1 MANIS
6 VSFIFFG
13 FPIPFFFHFVVVV
26 PPFLL
31 LFLSSRRTWT
41 AWSNKDSD
49 GQFFFLWGGR
59 SFFQSLHFQ
68 PSDTLCVQGGPI
80 ISHPATTNFSNLCLS
95 SFGRVCISFSVQV
108 KARCPDFSLFPI
120 SFTPLDYQKILF
132 FPRCGWGEACHKWH
146 SDGSICRWCKS
157 SAWMQMSPQNNHYA
171 SCLCRC
177 VLRET
182 TNTEL
187 GLYFL
192 NINF

>member
-13 FPIPFFFHFVVVV
+13 FPIPFFFHFVVGV

-108 KARCPDFSLFPI
+108 KARCPDFSLFSHFFHEFFLVHPTLGRLLCFAFS
-120 SFTPLDYQKILF
+120 SFEFRGL
-132 FPRCGWGEACHKWH
+132 CG
-146 SDGSICRWCKS
+146 S
-157 SAWMQMSPQNNHYA
+157 
-171 SCLCRC
+171 
-177 VLRET
+177 
-182 TNTEL
+182 L
-187 GLYFL
+187 GQ
-192 NINF
+192 